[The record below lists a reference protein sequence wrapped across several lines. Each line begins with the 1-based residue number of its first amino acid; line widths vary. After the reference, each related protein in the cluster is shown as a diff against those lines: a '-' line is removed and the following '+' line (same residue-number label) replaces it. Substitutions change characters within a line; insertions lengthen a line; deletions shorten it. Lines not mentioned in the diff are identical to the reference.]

1 MRRPDFHALCALLVA
16 TGVVISAPVW
26 LSSTANATA
35 YPSITAPTVVPTPQT
50 MATNGQPVV
59 LGTTVQVVADSA
71 TDTYARDLAVQ
82 ALAEVGVSATVV
94 TPDAATS

>member
-1 MRRPDFHALCALLVA
+1 
-16 TGVVISAPVW
+16 
-26 LSSTANATA
+26 
-35 YPSITAPTVVPTPQT
+35 

-71 TDTYARDLAVQ
+71 TDTYARALAVQ

>member
-35 YPSITAPTVVPTPQT
+35 CPSITAPTVVPTPQT
-50 MATNGQPVV
+50 SDQRPGAV
-59 LGTTVQVVADSA
+59 LGRRCNGA
-71 TDTYARDLAVQ
+71 TCRAGPRR
-82 ALAEVGVSATVV
+82 
-94 TPDAATS
+94 